1 MPSWPLMLPNRSMLV
16 LSSSS
21 GRLPR
26 LELKRMQLGARS
38 VKLQSASDFRDSVS
52 RIFKK
57 SASVVKKKNSRK
69 SRRSRPRRSKEWR
82 IERSRGA

>member
-1 MPSWPLMLPNRSMLV
+1 MLPNRSMLV

-21 GRLPR
+21 GKLPR
-26 LELKRMQLGARS
+26 LELKRMQLGERS

-69 SRRSRPRRSKEWR
+69 SWRSRPRRSKEWR
-82 IERSRGA
+82 RERSRGA